1 MLAQYGS
8 RDTRYDLCVC
18 FYIGNMLKLFCGK
31 VINILIPT
39 KNFKK
44 EKLLLSNIPN
54 LNKKNLKGNKNYK
67 NIGLY
72 LLVLI
77 ITVSIISSFFEPK
90 STTSQEL
97 TYSQFLKEIETNNMS
112 KVTIINNSITGTL
125 IDGTNFSTY
134 SPNDPELIN
143 ILRSKNIIIEAKPP
157 VEVSWWMRLL
167 SSILPMLLIIGVWIF
182 MLQQMQGGGN
192 KVMSFGKSR
201 AKLLGK
207 ETPKI
212 TFKDVAGIDEAEEE
226 VEEVIDFLKNPA
238 KFKKLGARIPRG
250 ILLYGPP
257 GAGKTLLARAIAGE
271 AGVPFFSISGSDFVE
286 MFVGVGASR
295 VRDLFKQA
303 KANAPCIIFMDE
315 IDAVGR
321 HRGAGL
327 GGGHDER
334 EQTLNQLLVEMD
346 GFDQN
351 IGIIMVAA
359 TNRPDILDP
368 ALLRPGRFDRRIVID
383 RPDIVGREGILKIH
397 ARGKPLAK
405 DVDIKVLARRTPG
418 FVGSD
423 LATMVNEAALLAS
436 RKGKNEIGMEEFEAA
451 IDRVIA
457 GPERKSRL
465 ISDKEKEIIAYHE
478 SGHAIVAKMLP
489 NCDPVH
495 KVSII
500 PRGDATLG
508 YTLQL
513 PTQDRYLISKLELM
527 DRLAVLLGGRVAED
541 IIFKDVTTGAQND
554 LERATKIARQMI
566 TEYGMSE
573 ALGPVTL
580 GRKEHEI
587 FLGRDISQE
596 RDYSEEIANKI
607 DKEVREIVESAYSK
621 AKDILTKNKSKLKKI
636 ARNLIE
642 RETLEGKEL
651 DDLLNGE
658 KLAKLSKFKANF
670 LLI

>member
-1 MLAQYGS
+1 LA
-8 RDTRYDLCVC
+8 
-18 FYIGNMLKLFCGK
+18 KL
-31 VINILIPT
+31 
-39 KNFKK
+39 
-44 EKLLLSNIPN
+44 PN
-54 LNKKNLKGNKNYK
+54 LNKNNFKGNKNYR

-77 ITVSIISSFFEPK
+77 IAVSIISSFFEPK
-90 STTSQEL
+90 SSSIQEF
-97 TYSQFLKEIETNNMS
+97 TYSQFLKEVEMNNVA
-112 KVTIINNSITGTL
+112 KVTIVNNSINGALINGTK
-125 IDGTNFSTY
+125 FSTY

-143 ILRSKNIIIEAKPP
+143 ILRTKNIVIEAKPP
-157 VEVSWWMRLL
+157 AEVSWWMRLL
-167 SSILPMLLIIGVWIF
+167 SSLLPMVLIIGIWLF

-192 KVMSFGKSR
+192 KVMSFGKSK
-201 AKLLGK
+201 AKLLAK
-207 ETPKI
+207 ETPKV

-226 VEEVIDFLKNPA
+226 VREVIEFLKNPA
-238 KFKKLGARIPRG
+238 RFKKLGAKTPRG

-257 GAGKTLLARAIAGE
+257 GSGKTLLARAIAGE

-383 RPDIVGREGILKIH
+383 RPDIVGREEILKVH

-405 DVDIKVLARRTPG
+405 DVNIKVLARRTPG

-423 LATMVNEAALLAS
+423 LANLLNEGALLAS
-436 RKGKNEIGMEEFEAA
+436 RKGKNEIEMKDFEES

-457 GPERKSRL
+457 GPERKTRV
-465 ISDKEKEIIAYHE
+465 ISEKEKEIIAYHE
-478 SGHAIVAKMLP
+478 SGHALVAKLLP
-489 NCDPVH
+489 DCDPVH

-500 PRGDATLG
+500 PRGNAALG

-527 DRLAVLLGGRVAED
+527 DKLAVLLGGRVAED

-554 LERATKIARQMI
+554 LERATKIARQMV

-573 ALGPVTL
+573 NLGPVTL

-587 FLGRDISQE
+587 FLGRDISE
-596 RDYSEEIANKI
+596 NRNYSDEIANKI
-607 DKEVREIVESAYSK
+607 DNEVRKIIESAYSK

-651 DDLLNGE
+651 DDLLNGV
-658 KLAKLSKFKANF
+658 KLVKLKKCKPIF
-670 LLI
+670 LLV

>member
-1 MLAQYGS
+1 MADFNNRGDFKGS
-8 RDTRYDLCVC
+8 R
-18 FYIGNMLKLFCGK
+18 
-31 VINILIPT
+31 
-39 KNFKK
+39 NFR
-44 EKLLLSNIPN
+44 N
-54 LNKKNLKGNKNYK
+54 L
-67 NIGLY
+67 GLY
-72 LLVLI
+72 LLILI
-77 ITVSIISSFFEPK
+77 ITVSIISSFFQPK
-90 STTSQEL
+90 STIQEL
-97 TYSQFLKEIETNNMS
+97 TYSQFLKEVEANNVY
-112 KVTIINNSITGTL
+112 KVVISENSITGTL
-125 IDGTNFSTY
+125 VNGTNFSTY
-134 SPNDPELIN
+134 APDDPELIN
-143 ILRSKNIIIEAKPP
+143 ILRNKNVIIEAKPP

-167 SSILPMLLIIGVWIF
+167 SSIFPMILIIGVWLF

-207 ETPKI
+207 ETPRV

-226 VEEVIDFLKNPA
+226 VAEVIEFLKNPA
-238 KFKKLGARIPRG
+238 KFKKLGAKIPRG

-295 VRDLFKQA
+295 VRDLFRQA
-303 KANAPCIIFMDE
+303 KSNAPCIIFMDE

-351 IGIIMVAA
+351 AGIIMIAA

-368 ALLRPGRFDRRIVID
+368 ALLRPGRFDRRIVVD
-383 RPDIVGREGILKIH
+383 RPDLLGREAILKVH
-397 ARGKPLAK
+397 TRGKPLAK

-423 LATMVNEAALLAS
+423 LANMVNEAALLAS
-436 RKGKNEIGMEEFEAA
+436 RKGKNEIGMEEMEAA

-465 ISDKEKEIIAYHE
+465 ISEKEKEIIAYHE
-478 SGHAIVAKMLP
+478 SGHALVAKLLP

-495 KVSII
+495 KISII
-500 PRGDATLG
+500 PRGNATLG

-513 PTQDRYLISKLELM
+513 PTQDRYLISKAELM

-541 IIFKDVTTGAQND
+541 IIFKDVTTGSQND
-554 LERATKIARQMI
+554 LERATKIARQMV
-566 TEYGMSE
+566 TEFGMSE
-573 ALGPVTL
+573 DLGPITL
-580 GRKEHEI
+580 GRKEHQI
-587 FLGRDISQE
+587 FLGRDISEQ

-607 DKEVREIVESAYSK
+607 DKEVKKIIEIAYNK
-621 AKDILTKNKSKLKKI
+621 AKDILIKNKSKLKKI
-636 ARNLIE
+636 ARNLVE
-642 RETLEGKEL
+642 RESLDGKEL
-651 DDLLNGE
+651 DDLLNGI
-658 KLAKLSKFKANF
+658 KLVKLTEFRAGF

>member
-1 MLAQYGS
+1 MS
-8 RDTRYDLCVC
+8 
-18 FYIGNMLKLFCGK
+18 KL
-31 VINILIPT
+31 PD
-39 KNFKK
+39 
-44 EKLLLSNIPN
+44 
-54 LNKKNLKGNKNYK
+54 LNKKNFRGNKSYK

-90 STTSQEL
+90 PTLQEL
-97 TYSQFLKEIETNNMS
+97 TYSQFLREIEANNVS
-112 KVTIINNSITGTL
+112 KVTIVDNSITGNL
-125 IDGTNFSTY
+125 MDGTKFSTY
-134 SPNDPELIN
+134 SPNDPEMIN

-157 VEVSWWMRLL
+157 VEVSWWVRLL
-167 SSILPMLLIIGVWIF
+167 SSVLPMLLIIGVWLF

-207 ETPKI
+207 ETPKV
-212 TFKDVAGIDEAEEE
+212 TFKDVAGVDEAKEE
-226 VEEVIDFLKNPA
+226 VEEVIEFLKSPL
-238 KFKKLGARIPRG
+238 KFKKLGAKIPRG

-303 KANAPCIIFMDE
+303 KNNAPCIIFMDE

-351 IGIIMVAA
+351 IGIIMIAA

-368 ALLRPGRFDRRIVID
+368 ALLRPGRFDRRIVVD
-383 RPDIVGREGILKIH
+383 RPDIVGREEIIKVH

-423 LATMVNEAALLAS
+423 IANLVNEAALLAS
-436 RKGKNEIGMEEFEAA
+436 RKGKNEIGMEELEAA

-478 SGHAIVAKMLP
+478 SGHALIAKLLP

-500 PRGDATLG
+500 PRGNATLG

-527 DRLAVLLGGRVAED
+527 DKLAVLLGGRVAED

-554 LERATKIARQMI
+554 LERATKIARQMV

-573 ALGPVTL
+573 TLGPITL
-580 GRKEHEI
+580 GRKEHQI

-596 RDYSEEIANKI
+596 RDYSDEIANKI
-607 DKEVREIVESAYSK
+607 DKEVKKIIENAYSQ
-621 AKDILTKNKSKLKKI
+621 AKDILIKHKRKLKKI

-651 DDLLNGE
+651 DALLNGM
-658 KLAKLSKFKANF
+658 KLVNLSKFKASL

>member
-1 MLAQYGS
+1 LA
-8 RDTRYDLCVC
+8 
-18 FYIGNMLKLFCGK
+18 K
-31 VINILIPT
+31 
-39 KNFKK
+39 
-44 EKLLLSNIPN
+44 IPN
-54 LNKKNLKGNKNYK
+54 FNKKDLKGNKNYR

-72 LLVLI
+72 LLMLI

-90 STTSQEL
+90 SVTQQEL
-97 TYSQFLKEIETNNMS
+97 TYSEFLEEVEINNVS
-112 KVTIINNSITGTL
+112 KVTIVDNSITGIL
-125 IDGTNFSTY
+125 LDGTEFFTY
-134 SPNDPELIN
+134 SPDDPEMIN
-143 ILRSKNIIIEAKPP
+143 TLRSKNIIIEAKPP
-157 VEVSWWMRLL
+157 VKVSWWMQLL
-167 SSILPMLLIIGVWIF
+167 SSLLPMLLIIGIWLF
-182 MLQQMQGGGN
+182 MIQQMQGGGN
-192 KVMSFGKSR
+192 KVMSFGKSK

-207 ETPKI
+207 ETPKV

-226 VEEVIDFLKNPA
+226 VEEIIEFLKNPA
-238 KFKKLGARIPRG
+238 KFKKLGAKIPRG
-250 ILLYGPP
+250 VLLYGPP

-271 AGVPFFSISGSDFVE
+271 AEVPFFSISGSDFVE

-351 IGIIMVAA
+351 IGIIMIAA

-383 RPDIVGREGILKIH
+383 RPDIVGREAILKVH

-405 DVDIKVLARRTPG
+405 EVDIKVVARRTPG
-418 FVGSD
+418 FLGSD
-423 LATMVNEAALLAS
+423 LANLVNEAALLAS
-436 RKGKNEIGMEEFEAA
+436 RKGKKDIGMEELEAA

-465 ISDKEKEIIAYHE
+465 ISEKEKEIIAYHE
-478 SGHAIVAKMLP
+478 SGHALVAKLLP

-500 PRGDATLG
+500 PRGNAALG

-541 IIFKDVTTGAQND
+541 IVFKDVTTGAQND
-554 LERATKIARQMI
+554 LERATKLARQMV
-566 TEYGMSE
+566 TEYGMSDTI
-573 ALGPVTL
+573 GPITL

-587 FLGRDISQE
+587 FLGRDISEQ
-596 RDYSEEIANKI
+596 RDYSEEVANKI
-607 DKEVREIVESAYSK
+607 DKEVKKIIEIAYAR
-621 AKDILTKNKSKLKKI
+621 AKEILTKNKSKLKKI

-651 DDLLNGE
+651 DDLLNGI
-658 KLAKLSKFKANF
+658 KLANLTKFKANL

>member
-1 MLAQYGS
+1 M
-8 RDTRYDLCVC
+8 
-18 FYIGNMLKLFCGK
+18 
-31 VINILIPT
+31 T
-39 KNFKK
+39 K
-44 EKLLLSNIPN
+44 IPN
-54 LNKKNLKGNKNYK
+54 FNKKDLKGNKNYR

-72 LLVLI
+72 LLMLI

-90 STTSQEL
+90 STIQQEL
-97 TYSQFLKEIETNNMS
+97 TYSEFLKEVEMNNVS
-112 KVTIINNSITGTL
+112 KVTIVDNTITGIL
-125 IDGTNFSTY
+125 MDGREFSTY
-134 SPNDPELIN
+134 SPDDPEMIN
-143 ILRSKNIIIEAKPP
+143 TLRSKNIVIEAKPP
-157 VEVSWWMRLL
+157 VKVSWWMQLL
-167 SSILPMLLIIGVWIF
+167 SSLLPMLLIIGIWLF
-182 MLQQMQGGGN
+182 MIQQMQGGGN
-192 KVMSFGKSR
+192 KVMSFGKSK

-207 ETPKI
+207 ETPKT
-212 TFKDVAGIDEAEEE
+212 TFKDVAGIDEAKEE
-226 VEEVIDFLKNPA
+226 VEEIIEFLKSPV
-238 KFKKLGARIPRG
+238 KFKKLGAKIPRG
-250 ILLYGPP
+250 VLLYGPP

-351 IGIIMVAA
+351 IGIIMIAA

-383 RPDIVGREGILKIH
+383 RPDILGREAILKVH
-397 ARGKPLAK
+397 ARGKPWAK
-405 DVDIKVLARRTPG
+405 EVDIKVIARRTPG

-423 LATMVNEAALLAS
+423 LANLLNEAALLAS
-436 RKGKNEIGMEEFEAA
+436 RKDKKEIGMEELEAA
-451 IDRVIA
+451 IDRIIA

-465 ISDKEKEIIAYHE
+465 ISEKEKEIIAYHE
-478 SGHAIVAKMLP
+478 SGHALVAKLLP

-500 PRGDATLG
+500 PRGNATLG

-527 DRLAVLLGGRVAED
+527 DKLSVLLGGRVAED
-541 IIFKDVTTGAQND
+541 IVFKDVTTGAQND
-554 LERATKIARQMI
+554 LERATKLARQMV
-566 TEYGMSE
+566 TEYGMSDTI
-573 ALGPVTL
+573 GPITL

-607 DKEVREIVESAYSK
+607 DKEVSKIIENAYSR
-621 AKDILTKNKSKLKKI
+621 AKDILTKNKRKLKKI
-636 ARNLIE
+636 ARNLME

-651 DDLLNGE
+651 DDLLNGV
-658 KLAKLSKFKANF
+658 KLASLTKFKANL

>member
-1 MLAQYGS
+1 LA
-8 RDTRYDLCVC
+8 
-18 FYIGNMLKLFCGK
+18 K
-31 VINILIPT
+31 
-39 KNFKK
+39 
-44 EKLLLSNIPN
+44 IPN
-54 LNKKNLKGNKNYK
+54 FNKKDLKGNKNYR

-72 LLVLI
+72 LLMLI
-77 ITVSIISSFFEPK
+77 ITISIISSFFEPK
-90 STTSQEL
+90 STTQQEL
-97 TYSQFLKEIETNNMS
+97 TYSEFLKEVEINNVS
-112 KVTIINNSITGTL
+112 KVTIVDNTITGIL
-125 IDGTNFSTY
+125 LDGTEFSTY
-134 SPNDPELIN
+134 SPNDPEMIN
-143 ILRSKNIIIEAKPP
+143 DLRSKNIVIEAKPP
-157 VEVSWWMRLL
+157 VKVSWWMQLL
-167 SSILPMLLIIGVWIF
+167 SSLLPMLLIIGIWLF
-182 MLQQMQGGGN
+182 MIQQMQGGGN
-192 KVMSFGKSR
+192 KVMSFGKSK

-207 ETPKI
+207 ETPKV

-226 VEEVIDFLKNPA
+226 VEEIIEFLKNPA
-238 KFKKLGARIPRG
+238 KFKKLGAKIPRG
-250 ILLYGPP
+250 VLLYGPP

-271 AGVPFFSISGSDFVE
+271 AGAPFFSISGSDFVE

-303 KANAPCIIFMDE
+303 KASAPCIIFMDE

-351 IGIIMVAA
+351 LGIIMIAA

-383 RPDIVGREGILKIH
+383 RPDIVGREDILKVH
-397 ARGKPLAK
+397 AKGKPWAK
-405 DVDIKVLARRTPG
+405 DVDIKVVARRTPG

-423 LATMVNEAALLAS
+423 LANLVNEAALLAS
-436 RKGKNEIGMEEFEAA
+436 RKGKKEIGMEELEAA

-465 ISDKEKEIIAYHE
+465 ISEKEKEIIAYHE
-478 SGHAIVAKMLP
+478 SGHALVAKLLP

-500 PRGDATLG
+500 PRGNAALG

-541 IIFKDVTTGAQND
+541 IVFKDITTGAQND
-554 LERATKIARQMI
+554 LERATKLARQMV
-566 TEYGMSE
+566 TEYGMSDTI
-573 ALGPVTL
+573 GPITL
-580 GRKEHEI
+580 GRKEHQI
-587 FLGRDISQE
+587 FLGRDISEQ
-596 RDYSEEIANKI
+596 RDYSEEVANKI
-607 DKEVREIVESAYSK
+607 DKEVKKIIESAYSR
-621 AKDILTKNKSKLKKI
+621 AKDILIKNKKKLKKI

-642 RETLEGKEL
+642 RETLEGKDL
-651 DDLLNGE
+651 DDLLNGI
-658 KLAKLSKFKANF
+658 KLANLTKFKANF
-670 LLI
+670 LLV

>member
-1 MLAQYGS
+1 LA
-8 RDTRYDLCVC
+8 
-18 FYIGNMLKLFCGK
+18 K
-31 VINILIPT
+31 
-39 KNFKK
+39 
-44 EKLLLSNIPN
+44 IPN
-54 LNKKNLKGNKNYK
+54 FNKKDLKGNKNYR

-72 LLVLI
+72 LLMLI

-90 STTSQEL
+90 STTLQEL
-97 TYSQFLKEIETNNMS
+97 TYSEFLKEVEINNVS
-112 KVTIINNSITGTL
+112 KVTIVDNTITGIL
-125 IDGTNFSTY
+125 MDGTEFSTY
-134 SPNDPELIN
+134 SPDDPEMIN
-143 ILRSKNIIIEAKPP
+143 TLRSKNIVIEAKPP
-157 VEVSWWMRLL
+157 VKVSWWMQLL
-167 SSILPMLLIIGVWIF
+167 SSLLPMLLIIGIWLF
-182 MLQQMQGGGN
+182 MIQQMQGGGN
-192 KVMSFGKSR
+192 KVMSFGKSK

-207 ETPKI
+207 ETPKT
-212 TFKDVAGIDEAEEE
+212 TFKDVAGIDEAKEE
-226 VEEVIDFLKNPA
+226 VEEIIEFLKSPA
-238 KFKKLGARIPRG
+238 KFKKLGAKIPRG
-250 ILLYGPP
+250 VLLYGPP

-351 IGIIMVAA
+351 LGIIMIAA

-368 ALLRPGRFDRRIVID
+368 ALLRPGRFDRRIVVD
-383 RPDIVGREGILKIH
+383 RPDILGREAILKVH

-423 LATMVNEAALLAS
+423 LANLVNEAALLAS
-436 RKGKNEIGMEEFEAA
+436 RKGKKEIGMEELEVA

-465 ISDKEKEIIAYHE
+465 ISEKEKEIIAYHE
-478 SGHAIVAKMLP
+478 SGHALVAKLLP

-500 PRGDATLG
+500 PRGNAALG

-541 IIFKDVTTGAQND
+541 IVFKDVTTGAQND
-554 LERATKIARQMI
+554 LERATKIARQMV
-566 TEYGMSE
+566 TEYGMSNTI
-573 ALGPVTL
+573 GPITL
-580 GRKEHEI
+580 GRKEHQI
-587 FLGRDISQE
+587 FLGRDISEQ

-607 DKEVREIVESAYSK
+607 DKEVKNIIESAYTR
-621 AKDILTKNKSKLKKI
+621 AKDILTKNKRKLKKI

-642 RETLEGKEL
+642 RETLEGKDL
-651 DDLLNGE
+651 DDLLNGI
-658 KLAKLSKFKANF
+658 KLANLTKFKANF
-670 LLI
+670 LLV

>member
-1 MLAQYGS
+1 MA
-8 RDTRYDLCVC
+8 
-18 FYIGNMLKLFCGK
+18 K
-31 VINILIPT
+31 
-39 KNFKK
+39 
-44 EKLLLSNIPN
+44 IPN
-54 LNKKNLKGNKNYK
+54 FNKKDSKGNKNYR

-72 LLVLI
+72 LLMLI

-90 STTSQEL
+90 STTQQEL
-97 TYSQFLKEIETNNMS
+97 TYSEFLKEVETNNIS
-112 KVTIINNSITGTL
+112 KVTIVDNSITGVL
-125 IDGTNFSTY
+125 INGTEFSTY
-134 SPNDPELIN
+134 SPDDPEMIN

-157 VEVSWWMRLL
+157 VKVSWWMQLL
-167 SSILPMLLIIGVWIF
+167 SSLLPMLLIIGIWLF
-182 MLQQMQGGGN
+182 MIQQMQGGGN
-192 KVMSFGKSR
+192 KVMSFGKSK

-207 ETPKI
+207 ETPKV

-226 VEEVIDFLKNPA
+226 VEEIIEFLKNPA
-238 KFKKLGARIPRG
+238 KFKKLGAKIPRG
-250 ILLYGPP
+250 VLLYGPP

-271 AGVPFFSISGSDFVE
+271 SGVPFFSISGSDFVE

-303 KANAPCIIFMDE
+303 KTNAPCIIFMDE

-351 IGIIMVAA
+351 VGIIMIAA

-383 RPDIVGREGILKIH
+383 RPDILGREGILKVH
-397 ARGKPLAK
+397 AQGKPLAK

-418 FVGSD
+418 FVGAD
-423 LATMVNEAALLAS
+423 LANMVNEAALLAS
-436 RKGKNEIGMEEFEAA
+436 RRDKKDIGMEEFEAA

-465 ISDKEKEIIAYHE
+465 INEKEKEIVAYHE
-478 SGHAIVAKMLP
+478 SGHALVAKLLL
-489 NCDPVH
+489 NSDPVH

-500 PRGDATLG
+500 PRGNAALG

-527 DRLAVLLGGRVAED
+527 DKLAVLLGGRVAED

-554 LERATKIARQMI
+554 LERATKLARQMV
-566 TEYGMSE
+566 TEYGMSDTI
-573 ALGPVTL
+573 GPITL

-587 FLGRDISQE
+587 FLGRDISEQ
-596 RDYSEEIANKI
+596 RDYSEEVANKI
-607 DKEVREIVESAYSK
+607 DKEVSKIIETAYTR
-621 AKDILTKNKSKLKKI
+621 AKDVLTKNKSKLKKI

-642 RETLEGKEL
+642 RETLEGKDL
-651 DDLLNGE
+651 DDLLNGI
-658 KLAKLSKFKANF
+658 KLANLTKFKAN
-670 LLI
+670 LLLV

>member
-1 MLAQYGS
+1 MS
-8 RDTRYDLCVC
+8 
-18 FYIGNMLKLFCGK
+18 K
-31 VINILIPT
+31 
-39 KNFKK
+39 KNFK
-44 EKLLLSNIPN
+44 
-54 LNKKNLKGNKNYK
+54 GNRSYK

-77 ITVSIISSFFEPK
+77 ITVSILSSFFEPK
-90 STTSQEL
+90 STLKEL
-97 TYSQFLKEIETNNMS
+97 TYSQFLREVEANNVSM
-112 KVTIINNSITGTL
+112 VTIVDNSINGNL
-125 IDGTNFSTY
+125 IDGTKFSTY
-134 SPNDPELIN
+134 SPNDPEMIN
-143 ILRSKNIIIEAKPP
+143 ILRGKNIVIEAKPP
-157 VEVSWWMRLL
+157 AEVSWWMRLL
-167 SSILPMLLIIGVWIF
+167 SSVLPMLLIIGIWLF
-182 MLQQMQGGGN
+182 MLQQMHGGGN

-201 AKLLGK
+201 AKILGK
-207 ETPKI
+207 ETPKV
-212 TFKDVAGIDEAEEE
+212 TFKDVAGVDEAQEE
-226 VEEVIDFLKNPA
+226 VVEVIEFLKNPA
-238 KFKKLGARIPRG
+238 KFKKLGAKIPRG

-303 KANAPCIIFMDE
+303 KSSAPCIIFMDE

-346 GFDQN
+346 GFDQT
-351 IGIIMVAA
+351 IGVIMIAA

-368 ALLRPGRFDRRIVID
+368 ALLRPGRFDRRIVVD
-383 RPDIVGREGILKIH
+383 RPDIIGREGIIKVH

-423 LATMVNEAALLAS
+423 LANMVNEAALLAS
-436 RKGKNEIGMEEFEAA
+436 RKGKDAIGMEEMEAA

-465 ISDKEKEIIAYHE
+465 ISEKEKEIIAYHE
-478 SGHAIVAKMLP
+478 SGHAIVARMLP

-500 PRGDATLG
+500 PRGNATLG

-513 PTQDRYLISKLELM
+513 PTQDRYLISKLELL

-554 LERATKIARQMI
+554 LERATKLARQMV
-566 TEYGMSE
+566 TEYGMSDT
-573 ALGPVTL
+573 LGPITL

-607 DKEVREIVESAYSK
+607 DKEVRKIIENAYSQ
-621 AKDILTKNKSKLKKI
+621 ARDILTKNKGKLKRV
-636 ARNLIE
+636 ARNLIK

-651 DDLLNGE
+651 DDLLNGI
-658 KLAKLSKFKANF
+658 KLVKLSKFKAN
-670 LLI
+670 LLMI

>member
-1 MLAQYGS
+1 LS
-8 RDTRYDLCVC
+8 K
-18 FYIGNMLKLFCGK
+18 I
-31 VINILIPT
+31 
-39 KNFKK
+39 KNDFKK
-44 EKLLLSNIPN
+44 NR
-54 LNKKNLKGNKNYK
+54 YYR

-72 LLVLI
+72 LLVI
-77 ITVSIISSFFEPK
+77 IISITILSSFFETQ
-90 STTSQEL
+90 STSQEM
-97 TYSQFLKEIETNNMS
+97 TYSQFLKEVEANNIAS
-112 KVTIINNSITGTL
+112 VTIVDNAISGRLANGTQF
-125 IDGTNFSTY
+125 TTY
-134 SPNDPELIN
+134 SPNDPEMMN
-143 ILRSKNIIIEAKPP
+143 ILRSKNIEIEAKPP

-167 SSILPMLLIIGVWIF
+167 SSLLPMLLIIGIWLF

-201 AKLLGK
+201 AKRLSK
-207 ETPKI
+207 DVPKV

-226 VEEVIDFLKNPA
+226 VEEVIEFLKSPA
-238 KFKKLGARIPRG
+238 KFRKLGAKIPRG

-257 GAGKTLLARAIAGE
+257 GSGKTLLARAIAGE

-303 KANAPCIIFMDE
+303 KASSPCIIFMDE

-351 IGIIMVAA
+351 TEIILIAA

-383 RPDIVGREGILKIH
+383 RPDIIGREEILKVH
-397 ARGKPLAK
+397 ARGKPLGG

-423 LATMVNEAALLAS
+423 LANLVNEAALLAS
-436 RKGKNEIGMEEFEAA
+436 RRNKKDIEMEEFEAA

-465 ISDKEKEIIAYHE
+465 ISDKEKEIVAYHE
-478 SGHAIVAKMLP
+478 SGHALVAKMLP
-489 NCDPVH
+489 NTDPVH

-500 PRGDATLG
+500 PRGNAALG

-527 DRLAVLLGGRVAED
+527 DRLSVLLGGRVAED
-541 IIFKDVTTGAQND
+541 MIFQDITTGAQND
-554 LERATKIARQMI
+554 LERATKIARQMV
-566 TEYGMSE
+566 TEYGMSDS
-573 ALGPVTL
+573 LGPITL
-580 GRKEHEI
+580 GRKEHQI

-607 DKEVREIVESAYSK
+607 DKEVRKIIESAYTQ
-621 AKDILTKNKSKLKKI
+621 AKEILSKNKRKLKKV

-651 DDLLNGE
+651 DMLLNGA
-658 KLAKLSKFKANF
+658 KLASLAGH
-670 LLI
+670 

>member
-1 MLAQYGS
+1 MP
-8 RDTRYDLCVC
+8 D
-18 FYIGNMLKLFCGK
+18 FN
-31 VINILIPT
+31 
-39 KNFKK
+39 
-44 EKLLLSNIPN
+44 
-54 LNKKNLKGNKNYK
+54 NKGNLKGNRNFR
-67 NIGLY
+67 NAGLY
-72 LLVLI
+72 LLILI
-77 ITVSIISSFFEPK
+77 ITISIISSFFQPK
-90 STTSQEL
+90 STIQEL
-97 TYSQFLKEIETNNMS
+97 TYSQFLKEIETNNIY
-112 KVTIINNSITGTL
+112 KVIISENSITGTL
-125 IDGTNFSTY
+125 SNGASFSTY
-134 SPNDPELIN
+134 APDDPELIN
-143 ILRSKNIIIEAKPP
+143 ILRNKNVIIEAKPP

-167 SSILPMLLIIGVWIF
+167 SSVLPVILIIGVWLF

-207 ETPKI
+207 ETPRV

-226 VEEVIDFLKNPA
+226 VAEVIEFLKNPS
-238 KFKKLGARIPRG
+238 KFKKLGAKIPRG

-271 AGVPFFSISGSDFVE
+271 AGVPFFNISGSDFVE

-295 VRDLFKQA
+295 VRDLFRQA
-303 KANAPCIIFMDE
+303 KSNAPCIIFMDE

-351 IGIIMVAA
+351 AGIIMIAA

-368 ALLRPGRFDRRIVID
+368 ALLRPGRFDRRIVVD
-383 RPDIVGREGILKIH
+383 RPDLLGREAILKVH
-397 ARGKPLAK
+397 ACGKPLAK

-423 LATMVNEAALLAS
+423 LANLINEAALLAS
-436 RKGKNEIGMEEFEAA
+436 RKGKNEISMEELEAA

-465 ISDKEKEIIAYHE
+465 ISEKEKEIIAYHE
-478 SGHAIVAKMLP
+478 SGHALVAKFLP

-495 KVSII
+495 KISII
-500 PRGDATLG
+500 PRGNAALG

-513 PTQDRYLISKLELM
+513 PTQDRYLISKAELM

-554 LERATKIARQMI
+554 LERATKIARQMV
-566 TEYGMSE
+566 TEFGMSE
-573 ALGPVTL
+573 DLGPITL
-580 GRKEHEI
+580 GRKEHQI
-587 FLGRDISQE
+587 FLGRDISEQ
-596 RDYSEEIANKI
+596 RNYSEEIANKI
-607 DKEVREIVESAYSK
+607 DKEVKKIIEASYNK
-621 AKDILTKNKSKLKKI
+621 AKDILIKNKSKLKKI

-642 RETLEGKEL
+642 RESLDGKEL
-651 DDLLNGE
+651 DDLLNGV
-658 KLAKLSKFKANF
+658 KLVKLTKLRAGF

>member
-1 MLAQYGS
+1 MA
-8 RDTRYDLCVC
+8 
-18 FYIGNMLKLFCGK
+18 K
-31 VINILIPT
+31 
-39 KNFKK
+39 
-44 EKLLLSNIPN
+44 IPN
-54 LNKKNLKGNKNYK
+54 FNKKDLKGNKNYR

-90 STTSQEL
+90 SAIQQEL
-97 TYSQFLKEIETNNMS
+97 TYSEFLKEVEINNVS
-112 KVTIINNSITGTL
+112 KVTIVDNTITGIL
-125 IDGTNFSTY
+125 MDGTEFSTY
-134 SPNDPELIN
+134 SPDDPEMIN
-143 ILRSKNIIIEAKPP
+143 TLRSKNIVIEAKPP
-157 VEVSWWMRLL
+157 VKVSWWMQLL
-167 SSILPMLLIIGVWIF
+167 SSLLPMLLIIGIWLF
-182 MLQQMQGGGN
+182 MIQQMQGGGN
-192 KVMSFGKSR
+192 KVMSFGKSK

-207 ETPKI
+207 ETPKT
-212 TFKDVAGIDEAEEE
+212 TFKDVAGIDEAKEE
-226 VEEVIDFLKNPA
+226 VEEIIEFLKSPA
-238 KFKKLGARIPRG
+238 KFKKLGAKIPRG
-250 ILLYGPP
+250 VLLYGPP

-351 IGIIMVAA
+351 LGIIMIAA

-368 ALLRPGRFDRRIVID
+368 ALLRPGRFDRRIVVD
-383 RPDIVGREGILKIH
+383 RPDILGREAILKVH

-423 LATMVNEAALLAS
+423 LANLVNEAALLAS
-436 RKGKNEIGMEEFEAA
+436 RKGKKEIGMEELEVA

-465 ISDKEKEIIAYHE
+465 ISEKEKEIIAYHE
-478 SGHAIVAKMLP
+478 SGHALVAKLLP

-500 PRGDATLG
+500 PRGNAALG

-541 IIFKDVTTGAQND
+541 IVFKDVTTGAQND
-554 LERATKIARQMI
+554 LERATKIARQMV
-566 TEYGMSE
+566 TEYGMSNTI
-573 ALGPVTL
+573 GPITL
-580 GRKEHEI
+580 GRKEHQI
-587 FLGRDISQE
+587 FLGRDISEQ

-607 DKEVREIVESAYSK
+607 DKEVKNIIESAYTR
-621 AKDILTKNKSKLKKI
+621 AKDILTKNKRKLKKI

-642 RETLEGKEL
+642 RETLEGKDL
-651 DDLLNGE
+651 DDLLNGI
-658 KLAKLSKFKANF
+658 KLANLTKFKANF
-670 LLI
+670 LLV

>member
-1 MLAQYGS
+1 MA
-8 RDTRYDLCVC
+8 
-18 FYIGNMLKLFCGK
+18 K
-31 VINILIPT
+31 
-39 KNFKK
+39 
-44 EKLLLSNIPN
+44 IPN
-54 LNKKNLKGNKNYK
+54 FNKKDLKGNKNYR

-72 LLVLI
+72 LLMLI

-90 STTSQEL
+90 STTLQEL
-97 TYSQFLKEIETNNMS
+97 TYSEFLKEVEINNVS
-112 KVTIINNSITGTL
+112 KVTIVDNTITGIL
-125 IDGTNFSTY
+125 MDGTEFSTY
-134 SPNDPELIN
+134 SPDDPEMIN
-143 ILRSKNIIIEAKPP
+143 TLRSKNIVIEAKPP
-157 VEVSWWMRLL
+157 VKVSWWMQLL
-167 SSILPMLLIIGVWIF
+167 SSLLPMLLIIGIWLF
-182 MLQQMQGGGN
+182 MIQQMQGGGN
-192 KVMSFGKSR
+192 KVMSFGKSK

-207 ETPKI
+207 ETPKT
-212 TFKDVAGIDEAEEE
+212 TFKDVAGIDEAKEE
-226 VEEVIDFLKNPA
+226 VEEIIEFLKSPA
-238 KFKKLGARIPRG
+238 KFKKLGAKIPRG
-250 ILLYGPP
+250 VLLYGPP

-351 IGIIMVAA
+351 LGIIMIAA

-368 ALLRPGRFDRRIVID
+368 ALLRPGRFDRRIVVD
-383 RPDIVGREGILKIH
+383 RPDILGREAILKVH

-423 LATMVNEAALLAS
+423 LANLVNEAALLAS
-436 RKGKNEIGMEEFEAA
+436 RKGKKEIGMEELEVA

-465 ISDKEKEIIAYHE
+465 ISEKEKEIIAYHE
-478 SGHAIVAKMLP
+478 SGHALVAKLLP

-500 PRGDATLG
+500 PRGNAALG

-541 IIFKDVTTGAQND
+541 IVFKDVTTGAQND
-554 LERATKIARQMI
+554 LERATKIARQMV
-566 TEYGMSE
+566 TEYGMSNTI
-573 ALGPVTL
+573 GPITL
-580 GRKEHEI
+580 GRKEHQI
-587 FLGRDISQE
+587 FLGRDISEQ

-607 DKEVREIVESAYSK
+607 DKEVKNIIESAYTR
-621 AKDILTKNKSKLKKI
+621 AKDILTKNKRKLKKI
-636 ARNLIE
+636 ARNLME

-651 DDLLNGE
+651 DALLNGI
-658 KLAKLSKFKANF
+658 KLANLTKFKANF
-670 LLI
+670 LLV

>member
-1 MLAQYGS
+1 LA
-8 RDTRYDLCVC
+8 
-18 FYIGNMLKLFCGK
+18 K
-31 VINILIPT
+31 
-39 KNFKK
+39 
-44 EKLLLSNIPN
+44 IPN
-54 LNKKNLKGNKNYK
+54 FNKKDSKGNKNYR

-72 LLVLI
+72 LLMLI

-90 STTSQEL
+90 STTQQEL
-97 TYSQFLKEIETNNMS
+97 TYSEFLKEVETNNIS
-112 KVTIINNSITGTL
+112 KVTIVDNSITGVL
-125 IDGTNFSTY
+125 INGTEFSTY
-134 SPNDPELIN
+134 SPDDPEMIN

-157 VEVSWWMRLL
+157 VKVSWWMQLL
-167 SSILPMLLIIGVWIF
+167 SSLLPMLLIIGIWLF
-182 MLQQMQGGGN
+182 MIQQMQGGGN
-192 KVMSFGKSR
+192 KVMSFGKSK

-207 ETPKI
+207 ETPKV

-226 VEEVIDFLKNPA
+226 VEEIIEFLKNPA
-238 KFKKLGARIPRG
+238 KFKKLGAKIPRG
-250 ILLYGPP
+250 VLLYGPP

-271 AGVPFFSISGSDFVE
+271 SGVPFFSISGSDFVE

-303 KANAPCIIFMDE
+303 KTNAPCIIFMDE

-351 IGIIMVAA
+351 VGIIMIAA

-383 RPDIVGREGILKIH
+383 RPDILGREGILKVH
-397 ARGKPLAK
+397 AQGKPLAK

-418 FVGSD
+418 FVGAD
-423 LATMVNEAALLAS
+423 LANMVNEAALLAS
-436 RKGKNEIGMEEFEAA
+436 RRDKKDIGMEEFEAA

-465 ISDKEKEIIAYHE
+465 INEKEKEIVAYHE
-478 SGHAIVAKMLP
+478 SGHALVAKLLL
-489 NCDPVH
+489 NSDPVH

-500 PRGDATLG
+500 PRGNAALG

-527 DRLAVLLGGRVAED
+527 DKLAVLLGGRVAED

-554 LERATKIARQMI
+554 LERATKLARQMV
-566 TEYGMSE
+566 TEYGMSDTI
-573 ALGPVTL
+573 GPITL

-587 FLGRDISQE
+587 FLGRDISEQ
-596 RDYSEEIANKI
+596 RDYSEEVANKI
-607 DKEVREIVESAYSK
+607 DKEVSKIIETAYTR
-621 AKDILTKNKSKLKKI
+621 AKDVLTKNKSKLKKI

-642 RETLEGKEL
+642 RETLEGKDL
-651 DDLLNGE
+651 DDLLNGI
-658 KLAKLSKFKANF
+658 KLANLTKFKAN
-670 LLI
+670 LLLV

>member
-1 MLAQYGS
+1 LAK
-8 RDTRYDLCVC
+8 T
-18 FYIGNMLKLFCGK
+18 
-31 VINILIPT
+31 P
-39 KNFKK
+39 NF
-44 EKLLLSNIPN
+44 
-54 LNKKNLKGNKNYK
+54 NKKDLKGNKNYR

-72 LLVLI
+72 LLMLI

-90 STTSQEL
+90 STTQQEL
-97 TYSQFLKEIETNNMS
+97 TYSEFLKEVEINNVS
-112 KVTIINNSITGTL
+112 KVTIVDNTITGIL
-125 IDGTNFSTY
+125 LDGTEFSTY
-134 SPNDPELIN
+134 SPDDPEMIN
-143 ILRSKNIIIEAKPP
+143 TLRNKNIIIEAKPP
-157 VEVSWWMRLL
+157 VKVSWWMQLL
-167 SSILPMLLIIGVWIF
+167 SSLLPMLLIIGIWLF
-182 MLQQMQGGGN
+182 MIQQMQGGGN
-192 KVMSFGKSR
+192 KVMSFGKSK

-207 ETPKI
+207 ETPKV

-226 VEEVIDFLKNPA
+226 VEEIIEFLKNPT
-238 KFKKLGARIPRG
+238 KFKKLGAKIPRG
-250 ILLYGPP
+250 VLLYGPP

-303 KANAPCIIFMDE
+303 KTNAPCIIFMDE

-351 IGIIMVAA
+351 IGIIMIAA

-383 RPDIVGREGILKIH
+383 RPDILGREDILKVH
-397 ARGKPLAK
+397 ARGKPWAK
-405 DVDIKVLARRTPG
+405 DVDIKVIARRTPG

-423 LATMVNEAALLAS
+423 LANLVNEAALLAS
-436 RKGKNEIGMEEFEAA
+436 RKSKKEIGMEELEAA

-465 ISDKEKEIIAYHE
+465 ISEKEKEIIAYHE
-478 SGHAIVAKMLP
+478 SGHALVAKLLP

-500 PRGDATLG
+500 PRGNATLG

-527 DRLAVLLGGRVAED
+527 DKLSVLLGGRVAED
-541 IIFKDVTTGAQND
+541 IVFKDVTTGAQND
-554 LERATKIARQMI
+554 LERATKLARQMV
-566 TEYGMSE
+566 TEYGMSDTI
-573 ALGPVTL
+573 GPITL
-580 GRKEHEI
+580 GRKEHQI

-607 DKEVREIVESAYSK
+607 DKEVTKIIENAYSR

-651 DDLLNGE
+651 DDLLNGV
-658 KLAKLSKFKANF
+658 KLANLSKFKANL

>member
-1 MLAQYGS
+1 
-8 RDTRYDLCVC
+8 
-18 FYIGNMLKLFCGK
+18 
-31 VINILIPT
+31 
-39 KNFKK
+39 
-44 EKLLLSNIPN
+44 
-54 LNKKNLKGNKNYK
+54 
-67 NIGLY
+67 
-72 LLVLI
+72 
-77 ITVSIISSFFEPK
+77 
-90 STTSQEL
+90 
-97 TYSQFLKEIETNNMS
+97 
-112 KVTIINNSITGTL
+112 
-125 IDGTNFSTY
+125 
-134 SPNDPELIN
+134 
-143 ILRSKNIIIEAKPP
+143 
-157 VEVSWWMRLL
+157 
-167 SSILPMLLIIGVWIF
+167 
-182 MLQQMQGGGN
+182 
-192 KVMSFGKSR
+192 
-201 AKLLGK
+201 
-207 ETPKI
+207 
-212 TFKDVAGIDEAEEE
+212 
-226 VEEVIDFLKNPA
+226 
-238 KFKKLGARIPRG
+238 
-250 ILLYGPP
+250 
-257 GAGKTLLARAIAGE
+257 
-271 AGVPFFSISGSDFVE
+271 FVE

-303 KANAPCIIFMDE
+303 KTNAPCIIFMDE

-351 IGIIMVAA
+351 IGVIMVAA

-383 RPDIVGREGILKIH
+383 RPDIVGREGILKVH

-423 LATMVNEAALLAS
+423 LANMVNEAALLAS
-436 RKGKNEIGMEEFEAA
+436 REGKNEIEMEEFEAA

-500 PRGDATLG
+500 PRGNATLG

-541 IIFKDVTTGAQND
+541 IIFKDITTGAQND

-573 ALGPVTL
+573 VLGPVTL

-587 FLGRDISQE
+587 FLGRDISEQ

-621 AKDILTKNKSKLKKI
+621 AKDILIKNKSKLKKI
-636 ARNLIE
+636 AR
-642 RETLEGKEL
+642 
-651 DDLLNGE
+651 
-658 KLAKLSKFKANF
+658 
-670 LLI
+670 

>member
-1 MLAQYGS
+1 M
-8 RDTRYDLCVC
+8 T
-18 FYIGNMLKLFCGK
+18 K
-31 VINILIPT
+31 IPD
-39 KNFKK
+39 F
-44 EKLLLSNIPN
+44 
-54 LNKKNLKGNKNYK
+54 NKKDLKGNKNYR

-72 LLVLI
+72 LLMLI

-90 STTSQEL
+90 SATQKEL
-97 TYSQFLKEIETNNMS
+97 TYSEFLKEVEINNVS
-112 KVTIINNSITGTL
+112 KVTIVDNSIAGIL
-125 IDGTNFSTY
+125 MDGTEFSTY
-134 SPNDPELIN
+134 SPDDPEMIN
-143 ILRSKNIIIEAKPP
+143 ILRSKNIVIEAKPP
-157 VEVSWWMRLL
+157 VKVSWWMQLL
-167 SSILPMLLIIGVWIF
+167 SSLLPMLLIIGIWLF
-182 MLQQMQGGGN
+182 MIQQMQGGGN
-192 KVMSFGKSR
+192 KVMSFGKSK
-201 AKLLGK
+201 AKLIGK
-207 ETPKI
+207 ETPKV
-212 TFKDVAGIDEAEEE
+212 TFKDVAGIDEAAEE
-226 VEEVIDFLKNPA
+226 VQEVIDFLKNPA
-238 KFKKLGARIPRG
+238 KFKKLGAKIPRG

-257 GAGKTLLARAIAGE
+257 GVGKTLLARAIAGE
-271 AGVPFFSISGSDFVE
+271 AGVSFFSISGSDFVE

-351 IGIIMVAA
+351 IGVIMVAA

-423 LATMVNEAALLAS
+423 LANMVNEAALLAS
-436 RKGKNEIGMEEFEAA
+436 REGKNEIGMEEFEAA

-500 PRGDATLG
+500 PRGNATLG

-541 IIFKDVTTGAQND
+541 LIFKDITTGAQND

-573 ALGPVTL
+573 TIGPITL

-596 RDYSEEIANKI
+596 RDYSEEVANKI
-607 DKEVREIVESAYSK
+607 DKEVKKIIEIAYTR
-621 AKDILTKNKSKLKKI
+621 AKEILTKNKNKLKKI
-636 ARNLIE
+636 ARNLIK
-642 RETLEGKEL
+642 RETLEGKDL
-651 DDLLNGE
+651 DDLLNGI
-658 KLAKLSKFKANF
+658 KLASITKFKANF
-670 LLI
+670 LFI

>member
-1 MLAQYGS
+1 LA
-8 RDTRYDLCVC
+8 
-18 FYIGNMLKLFCGK
+18 K
-31 VINILIPT
+31 
-39 KNFKK
+39 
-44 EKLLLSNIPN
+44 IPN
-54 LNKKNLKGNKNYK
+54 FNKKDLKGNKNYR

-72 LLVLI
+72 LLMLI

-90 STTSQEL
+90 SATQQEL
-97 TYSQFLKEIETNNMS
+97 TYSEFLKEVEINNVS
-112 KVTIINNSITGTL
+112 KVTIVDNTITGIL
-125 IDGTNFSTY
+125 MDGTEFSTY
-134 SPNDPELIN
+134 SPDDPEMIN
-143 ILRSKNIIIEAKPP
+143 TLRSKNIVIEAKPP
-157 VEVSWWMRLL
+157 VKVSWWMQLL
-167 SSILPMLLIIGVWIF
+167 SSLLPMLLIIGIWLF
-182 MLQQMQGGGN
+182 MIQQMQGGGN
-192 KVMSFGKSR
+192 KVMSFGKSK

-207 ETPKI
+207 ETPKV

-226 VEEVIDFLKNPA
+226 VEEIIEFLKNPA
-238 KFKKLGARIPRG
+238 KFKKLGAKIPRG
-250 ILLYGPP
+250 VLLYGPP

-303 KANAPCIIFMDE
+303 KASAPCIIFMDE

-351 IGIIMVAA
+351 IGIIMIAA

-368 ALLRPGRFDRRIVID
+368 ALLRPGRFDRRIVVD
-383 RPDIVGREGILKIH
+383 RPDILGREDILKVH
-397 ARGKPLAK
+397 ARGKPWAK
-405 DVDIKVLARRTPG
+405 DVDIKVIARRTPG

-423 LATMVNEAALLAS
+423 LANLVNEAALLAS
-436 RKGKNEIGMEEFEAA
+436 RKGKKEIGMEELEAA

-465 ISDKEKEIIAYHE
+465 ISEKEKEIIAYHE
-478 SGHAIVAKMLP
+478 SGHALVAKLLP

-500 PRGDATLG
+500 PRGNATLG

-527 DRLAVLLGGRVAED
+527 DKLSVLLGGRVAED
-541 IIFKDVTTGAQND
+541 IVFKDVTTGAQND

-573 ALGPVTL
+573 TIGPITL
-580 GRKEHEI
+580 GRKEHQI
-587 FLGRDISQE
+587 FLGRDISEQ

-607 DKEVREIVESAYSK
+607 DKEVKKIIENAYTR
-621 AKDILTKNKSKLKKI
+621 AKDILTKNKRKLKKI

-651 DDLLNGE
+651 DDLLNGI
-658 KLAKLSKFKANF
+658 KLANLTKFKANF
-670 LLI
+670 LLV

>member
-1 MLAQYGS
+1 M
-8 RDTRYDLCVC
+8 
-18 FYIGNMLKLFCGK
+18 
-31 VINILIPT
+31 
-39 KNFKK
+39 
-44 EKLLLSNIPN
+44 SNIPN

-77 ITVSIISSFFEPK
+77 ITVSIISSFFERK

-207 ETPKI
+207 ETPKV

-226 VEEVIDFLKNPA
+226 VQEVIEFLKNPA
-238 KFKKLGARIPRG
+238 KFKKLGAKIPRG

-383 RPDIVGREGILKIH
+383 RPDIVGREGILKVH

-423 LATMVNEAALLAS
+423 LANMVNEAALLAS
-436 RKGKNEIGMEEFEAA
+436 REGKNEIGMEEFEAA

-500 PRGDATLG
+500 PRGNATLG

-573 ALGPVTL
+573 ALGPVTI

>member
-1 MLAQYGS
+1 LA
-8 RDTRYDLCVC
+8 
-18 FYIGNMLKLFCGK
+18 K
-31 VINILIPT
+31 
-39 KNFKK
+39 
-44 EKLLLSNIPN
+44 IPN
-54 LNKKNLKGNKNYK
+54 FNKKDLKGNKNYR

-72 LLVLI
+72 LLMLI

-90 STTSQEL
+90 SATQQEL
-97 TYSQFLKEIETNNMS
+97 TYSEFLQEVEINNVS
-112 KVTIINNSITGTL
+112 KVTIVDNSITGIL
-125 IDGTNFSTY
+125 MDGTEFFTY
-134 SPNDPELIN
+134 SPDDPEMIN
-143 ILRSKNIIIEAKPP
+143 TLRSKNIIIEAKPP
-157 VEVSWWMRLL
+157 VKVSWWMQLL
-167 SSILPMLLIIGVWIF
+167 SSLLPMLLIIGIWLF
-182 MLQQMQGGGN
+182 MIQQMQGGGN
-192 KVMSFGKSR
+192 KVMSFGKSK

-207 ETPKI
+207 ETPKV

-226 VEEVIDFLKNPA
+226 VEEIIEFLKNPT
-238 KFKKLGARIPRG
+238 KFKKLGAKIPRG
-250 ILLYGPP
+250 VLLYGPP

-303 KANAPCIIFMDE
+303 KVNAPCIIFMDE

-351 IGIIMVAA
+351 IGIIMIAA

-368 ALLRPGRFDRRIVID
+368 ALLRPGRFDRRIVVD
-383 RPDIVGREGILKIH
+383 RPDILGREAILKVH
-397 ARGKPLAK
+397 ARGKPWAK
-405 DVDIKVLARRTPG
+405 DVDIKVVARRTPG

-423 LATMVNEAALLAS
+423 LANLVNEAALLAS
-436 RKGKNEIGMEEFEAA
+436 RKGKKDIGMEEVEAA

-465 ISDKEKEIIAYHE
+465 ISEREKEIIAYHE
-478 SGHAIVAKMLP
+478 SGHALVAKLLP

-500 PRGDATLG
+500 PRGNATLG

-541 IIFKDVTTGAQND
+541 IVFKDVTTGAQND
-554 LERATKIARQMI
+554 LERATKLAHQMV
-566 TEYGMSE
+566 TEYGMSDTI
-573 ALGPVTL
+573 GPITL
-580 GRKEHEI
+580 GRKEHQI
-587 FLGRDISQE
+587 FLGRDISEQ

-607 DKEVREIVESAYSK
+607 DKEVRKIIENAYSR
-621 AKDILTKNKSKLKKI
+621 AKDILTKNKRKLKKI
-636 ARNLIE
+636 ARNLME
-642 RETLEGKEL
+642 RETLEGKDL
-651 DDLLNGE
+651 DDLLNGI
-658 KLAKLSKFKANF
+658 KLASLTKFKVNL

>member
-1 MLAQYGS
+1 M
-8 RDTRYDLCVC
+8 
-18 FYIGNMLKLFCGK
+18 I
-31 VINILIPT
+31 
-39 KNFKK
+39 KK
-44 EKLLLSNIPN
+44 MPDFN
-54 LNKKNLKGNKNYK
+54 NKGNLKGNRNFR
-67 NIGLY
+67 NVGLY
-72 LLVLI
+72 LLILI
-77 ITVSIISSFFEPK
+77 ITISIISSFFQPK
-90 STTSQEL
+90 STVQEL
-97 TYSQFLKEIETNNMS
+97 TYSQFLKEIETNNIY
-112 KVTIINNSITGTL
+112 KVIISENSITGTL
-125 IDGTNFSTY
+125 SNGASFSTY
-134 SPNDPELIN
+134 APDDPELIN
-143 ILRSKNIIIEAKPP
+143 ILRNKNVIIEAKPP

-167 SSILPMLLIIGVWIF
+167 SSVFPVILIIGVWLF

-207 ETPKI
+207 ETPRV

-226 VEEVIDFLKNPA
+226 VAEVIEFLKNPS
-238 KFKKLGARIPRG
+238 KFKKLGAKIPRG

-295 VRDLFKQA
+295 VRDLFRQA
-303 KANAPCIIFMDE
+303 KSSAPCIIFMDE

-351 IGIIMVAA
+351 AGIIMIAA

-368 ALLRPGRFDRRIVID
+368 ALLRPGRFDRRIVVD
-383 RPDIVGREGILKIH
+383 RPDLLGREAILKVH

-423 LATMVNEAALLAS
+423 LANLINEAALLAS
-436 RKGKNEIGMEEFEAA
+436 RKGKNEISMEELEAA

-465 ISDKEKEIIAYHE
+465 ISEKEKEIIAYHE
-478 SGHAIVAKMLP
+478 SGHALVAKLLP

-495 KVSII
+495 KISII
-500 PRGDATLG
+500 PRGNAALG

-513 PTQDRYLISKLELM
+513 PTQDRYLISKAELM

-554 LERATKIARQMI
+554 LERATKIARQMV
-566 TEYGMSE
+566 TEFGMSE
-573 ALGPVTL
+573 DLGPITL
-580 GRKEHEI
+580 GRKEHQI
-587 FLGRDISQE
+587 FLGRDISEQ

-607 DKEVREIVESAYSK
+607 DKEVKKIIEASYNK
-621 AKDILTKNKSKLKKI
+621 AKDILIKNKSKLKKI

-642 RETLEGKEL
+642 RESLDGKEL
-651 DDLLNGE
+651 DDLLNGV
-658 KLAKLSKFKANF
+658 KLVKLTKLQAGF